1 MRIELIVAVDEHW
14 TMGKSGGIPWR
25 LSKDFQHFKRTTM
38 DHPMI
43 MGRAT
48 FESIGSKP
56 LPGRTSIVVTTQR
69 DYAVP
74 DGVFVAHD
82 LDQAMTCATQV
93 TTDDVCMIIGGAM
106 IYRAFL
112 PHADIVHLTVVHH
125 RFDGDTFFPA
135 LNLNA
140 FEIVE
145 STHHNVDER
154 HLYPFTIFKL
164 ARIPGEDV
172 FHSATCFG

>member
-25 LSKDFQHFKRTTM
+25 LSKDFKHFKRTTM
-38 DHPMI
+38 GHPMI

-56 LPGRTSIVVTTQR
+56 LPGRTSIVVTSQR
-69 DYAVP
+69 DYVVP
-74 DGVFVAHD
+74 DGVLLAHN
-82 LDQAMTCATQV
+82 LDEAMAHASSAATE
-93 TTDDVCMIIGGAM
+93 DACMIIGGSM

-112 PHADIVHLTVVHH
+112 PQAEIVHLTVVHH
-125 RFDGDTFFPA
+125 QFEGDTFFPA

-140 FEIVE
+140 FEVVA
-145 STHHNVDER
+145 STHHDVDER

-172 FHSATCFG
+172 FHRPEFER